1 MIVNLQPQPWMTSPA
16 IKAIFNAIPDSKE
29 KLRFVGGCVRDALL
43 GQPVDDID
51 IATPYVPEQVIK
63 FLQAAGLTV
72 LPTGIDHGTVM
83 AVIDGTGYEITTL
96 RHDVSTDGRH
106 AIVAYTDQW
115 QEDAA
120 RRDFTFNALYLS
132 TEGTLYDPW
141 QGVQDLQNGI
151 VRFIGDPQARI
162 KEDYLR
168 ILRYFRF
175 YARFSRQDPDQQT
188 LQAIQTTAAGLEQIS
203 GERIHSEMTKLF
215 SHPLSRH
222 RTPEVFAL
230 MQASHVLPF
239 ILNITETPALYTALC
254 QQEAQY
260 QISPHLLRALFALS
274 SGEPAHLAWIKG
286 RWKLSNKERT
296 YLKKLLELCNQTVA
310 LHESLYRFGPDL
322 TRSVILLKAAQHLDS
337 AAHHQVEEDLAKI
350 AAWQRPTFPLTGQT
364 LIKLGLTPGPAL
376 GKKLITL
383 EQQWIDSEFKLSRQD
398 LLGSLQA

>member
-141 QGVQDLQNGI
+141 HGVQDLQNGI

-175 YARFSRQDPDQQT
+175 YARF
-188 LQAIQTTAAGLEQIS
+188 
-203 GERIHSEMTKLF
+203 
-215 SHPLSRH
+215 
-222 RTPEVFAL
+222 
-230 MQASHVLPF
+230 
-239 ILNITETPALYTALC
+239 
-254 QQEAQY
+254 
-260 QISPHLLRALFALS
+260 
-274 SGEPAHLAWIKG
+274 
-286 RWKLSNKERT
+286 
-296 YLKKLLELCNQTVA
+296 
-310 LHESLYRFGPDL
+310 
-322 TRSVILLKAAQHLDS
+322 
-337 AAHHQVEEDLAKI
+337 
-350 AAWQRPTFPLTGQT
+350 
-364 LIKLGLTPGPAL
+364 
-376 GKKLITL
+376 
-383 EQQWIDSEFKLSRQD
+383 
-398 LLGSLQA
+398 